1 MRVTTIGRDELGK
14 VNVRRDAG
22 LDALRA
28 SLTLLVLFHHTAITY
43 GGSGDWY
50 YKAVPAGPQLSSQL
64 LSLFTGFNQAFFMG
78 LFFLLAGY
86 FTPGAVERH
95 GAAAYMRERAL
106 RLGLP
111 LVVYFLVA
119 VAVHDRPR
127 RDCAWAKPFRGPR

>member
-1 MRVTTIGRDELGK
+1 MRLTTIGRNELGTA
-14 VNVRRDAG
+14 NVRRDAG

-78 LFFLLAGY
+78 LFFSARRLFHAGRS
-86 FTPGAVERH
+86 GATR
-95 GAAAYMRERAL
+95 RAPPICGSA
-106 RLGLP
+106 RCGS
-111 LVVYFLVA
+111 A
-119 VAVHDRPR
+119 CR
-127 RDCAWAKPFRGPR
+127 